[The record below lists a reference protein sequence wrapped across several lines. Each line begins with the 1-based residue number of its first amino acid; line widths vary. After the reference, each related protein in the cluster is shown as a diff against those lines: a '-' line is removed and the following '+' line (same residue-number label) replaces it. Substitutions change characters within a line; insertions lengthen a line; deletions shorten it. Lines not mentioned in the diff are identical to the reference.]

1 MTFLFNP
8 TLLRNLA
15 LGTALAFSAGGCTKD
30 PPGPVVSDAS
40 TTGGTTSSSTNAD
53 PKAFSTYTELMW
65 SDDFDGSSLDL
76 NKWVYEVK
84 DVWFNNE
91 LEATTNRRD
100 NVTLAS
106 GNLNIIA
113 KQENYNTRS
122 YTSGRIITKGK
133 KDFGYGRL
141 DVRAKL
147 PKGKGIWPA
156 IWMLGSND
164 SQVAWPACGEI
175 DIMELRGSAP
185 SVNYTTMHYGSSVS
199 THQYKGTPYALP
211 GSGDFSTDYHVFSCL
226 RGQDKM
232 EFYVDG
238 ALYYTFTPSIVNPY
252 AYPFN
257 NSFYAI
263 LNVAVGGDFDGNPDA
278 TTTFPQTM
286 LVDYVRFYQYK

>member
-1 MTFLFNP
+1 MNFLFNP
-8 TLLRNLA
+8 SLLRNLTVGLA
-15 LGTALAFSAGGCTKD
+15 LGFSAGSCTKE
-30 PPGPVVSDAS
+30 PPGPVVSDTGSAS
-40 TTGGTTSSSTNAD
+40 SATTNAD
-53 PKAFSTYTELMW
+53 PKPFASYTELVW
-65 SDDFDGSSLDL
+65 SDEFDTSSLDL

-91 LEATTNRRD
+91 LQATTNRRD
-100 NVTLAS
+100 NVTVTN

-113 KQENYNTRS
+113 KAENYNNRS

-133 KDFGYGRL
+133 KDFTFGRL

-164 SQVAWPACGEI
+164 SQVSWPACGEI
-175 DIMELRGSAP
+175 DIMELRGSTP
-185 SVNYTTMHYGSSVS
+185 LVNNTTMHFGNSVS
-199 THQYKGTPYALP
+199 THQYKGTAYTLP
-211 GSGDFSTDYHVFSCL
+211 ASANGDFSSDFHTFSCL

-238 ALYYTFTPSIVNPY
+238 ALYYTFTPTLVTPY

-257 NSFYAI
+257 NPFYAI
-263 LNVAVGGDFDGNPDA
+263 LNVAVGGDFAGNPDA
-278 TTTFPQTM
+278 STTFPQTM
-286 LVDYVRFYQYK
+286 QVDSVRFYQYK

>member
-1 MTFLFNP
+1 MTFLVNP
-8 TLLRNLA
+8 TLLRNLTVGLA
-15 LGTALAFSAGGCTKD
+15 LGFSAGGCTKE
-30 PPGPVVSDAS
+30 PPGPVITD
-40 TTGGTTSSSTNAD
+40 TGSTSSTVVNAD
-53 PKAFSTYTELMW
+53 PKTFASYTELVW
-65 SDDFDGSSLDL
+65 SDEFDASSLDL

-91 LEATTNRRD
+91 LQATTNRRD
-100 NVTLAS
+100 NVTLTG

-113 KQENYNTRS
+113 KAESYNTRS

-133 KDFGYGRL
+133 KDFVFGRL

-164 SQVAWPACGEI
+164 SQVSWPACGEI
-175 DIMELRGSAP
+175 DIMELRGSTP
-185 SVNYTTMHYGSSVS
+185 NVNNTTMHFGSSVN
-199 THQYKGTPYALP
+199 THQYKGTAYTLP
-211 GSGDFSTDYHVFSCL
+211 ASAGTDFSTDFHIFSCL

-238 ALYYTFTPSIVNPY
+238 NLYYTFMPSMVTPY

-257 NSFYAI
+257 NPFYAI
-263 LNVAVGGDFDGNPDA
+263 LNVAVGGDFDGNPNA
-278 TTTFPQTM
+278 STTFPQTM
-286 LVDYVRFYQYK
+286 LVDYVRFYQY